1 MLPTLFDR
9 LPAVRRISAA
19 QAYRS
24 RAALTALSIVLS
36 LASGLPQKDAHGQAQ
51 TQGSALTQLPAPAG
65 GPIRVEAVVVELVSR
80 QSAVAPGQTL
90 ELGLRLQHDPDW
102 HSYWRNPGDS
112 GLPTQLELTLP
123 AGFEAGA
130 IQWPAPQRHFIPPLA
145 NYGYE
150 GEVVLPVPVQVPATV
165 EGSSLRVEG
174 KASWLICRD
183 VCIPGEASVSL
194 VLPVVRAGAAS
205 PSTPHAALFEAAHA
219 RMPTELLEVAVS
231 VEGERLSLGLPEPL
245 SSAEF
250 FPLREGLIR
259 NAAPQPLYAIEAA
272 GQPPRRLEVALVSE
286 TAKAAAAAS
295 KTALEAAEGVLVAG
309 ERVFELRPVMAERPL
324 ATGVEIARVAG
335 APDRMPPSASSF
347 RLPGFWGGSASER
360 AMSSNGPTP
369 GALQIGPNA
378 RGESIG
384 DTDLAG
390 GRAAPGG
397 ALDASADSGLA
408 NLLVAALFAVIG
420 GLILNLMPCVFPVI
434 GLKVL
439 GFARHGGS
447 GDAAQV
453 QAARSATR
461 ASAWGFSAGVLAS
474 FWVLAAALLALRAA
488 GQAAG
493 WGFQLQSPAFVASMA
508 LLFVAI
514 ALNFSGVFEFGT
526 AMTRLGQF
534 DPAARPFERRRHSS
548 LGRSFGSGVL
558 AVLVATPCTAP
569 FMGSALGFTLSAGAM
584 QTLIVFTALGL
595 GMALP
600 YLLLGLFPVWLRWL
614 PRPGRWMESF
624 RQALAFPMYATA
636 AWLAWVL
643 GQQAGIDAMLAL
655 AVGAVLLALAAWL
668 YGRFVQRAQVTRL
681 SFASARRRRAFAAS
695 LAVLAL
701 AAALTIAWPT
711 ADPLAPAPLTSQT
724 SGAAGAAAGASAS
737 LGSAAAWQPWSVG
750 AVARARAA
758 GQPVFVDFT
767 AAWCVSC
774 QVNKQ
779 LVLDRAPVVQ
789 AMARA
794 EVLRLRADWTSRD
807 PEISAELARH
817 GRNSVPLYLLFQ
829 PGQEQPV
836 VLPELLTQGIVLE
849 ALARLG
855 SPH

>member
-1 MLPTLFDR
+1 MLPSLFNR
-9 LPAVRRISAA
+9 LPAVRRIPAA
-19 QAYRS
+19 QARRS
-24 RAALTALSIVLS
+24 RAVLTALSIVLA
-36 LASGLPQKDAHGQAQ
+36 LASGLPQTNAHGQAQ
-51 TQGSALTQLPAPAG
+51 TQGLALTQLPAPAS

-150 GEVVLPVPVQVPATV
+150 GEMVLPVPVQVPATV
-165 EGSSLRVEG
+165 EGPSLRIEG
-174 KASWLICRD
+174 KASWLMCRD
-183 VCIPGEASVSL
+183 ICIPGEASVAL
-194 VLPVVRAGAAS
+194 VLPVVREGAAP
-205 PSTPHAALFEAAHA
+205 PSTPHAALFEAAQA

-231 VEGERLSLGLPEPL
+231 VEDERLSLGLPEPL

-272 GQPPRRLEVALVSE
+272 GQPPRRLEVALVSD
-286 TAKAAAAAS
+286 TAKAAAAAP
-295 KTALEAAEGVLVAG
+295 KTALEAAEGVLVADN
-309 ERVFELRPVMAERPL
+309 RVFELRPVMAEQPL
-324 ATGVEIARVAG
+324 PAGVEIARVAG
-335 APDRMPPSASSF
+335 APDRAPPSASSF
-347 RLPGFWGGSASER
+347 RLPGFWGGSAGER
-360 AMSSNGPTP
+360 AVSSNGPTP

-384 DTDLAG
+384 GTNSIGDTDSTV
-390 GRAAPGG
+390 GRAARGSAP
-397 ALDASADSGLA
+397 DASVDFGLV

-447 GDAAQV
+447 GDAAQI
-453 QAARSATR
+453 QAARSASR
-461 ASAWGFSAGVLAS
+461 ASAWAFSAGVLAS

-534 DPAARPFERRRHSS
+534 DSAPRPSKRRRRSS

-569 FMGSALGFTLSAGAM
+569 FMGSALGFTLSASAV
-584 QTLIVFTALGL
+584 QTVIVFTALGL

-600 YLLLGLFPVWLRWL
+600 YLLLGLFPAWLRWL
-614 PRPGRWMESF
+614 PRPGRWMESL

-643 GQQAGIDAMLAL
+643 GQQAGIDSVLAL

-668 YGRFVQRAQVTRL
+668 YGRFVQRAQVARL
-681 SFASARRRRAFAAS
+681 SLTAARRRRILAAS

-701 AAALTIAWPT
+701 AAGLTIAWPT
-711 ADPLAPAPLTSQT
+711 ADTLALAPVTSET
-724 SGAAGAAAGASAS
+724 RGAEG
-737 LGSAAAWQPWSVG
+737 LPGSAAAWQPWSVD

-758 GQPVFVDFT
+758 GRPVFVDFT

-779 LVLDRAPVVQ
+779 LVLDRASVVQ

-794 EVLRLRADWTSRD
+794 DVLRLRADWTSRD

-829 PGQEQPV
+829 PGQEQPA

-849 ALARLG
+849 ALAGLG
-855 SPH
+855 SAH